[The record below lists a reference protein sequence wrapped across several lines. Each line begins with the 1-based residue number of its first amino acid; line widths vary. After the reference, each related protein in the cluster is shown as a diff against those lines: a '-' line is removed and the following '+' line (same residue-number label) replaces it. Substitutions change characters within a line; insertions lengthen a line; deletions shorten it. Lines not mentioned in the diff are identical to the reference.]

1 MLAYFG
7 ADHSASAIVSFQPTI
22 LRQLGY
28 TSSAAQ
34 IHTIPVFL
42 TAFVLSIASA
52 HLSDR
57 LRHRYAFAMSGILL
71 ALVGWSLQLPSPT
84 HHITTTAAGVRYFGL
99 FAITSGT
106 YILMPVLV
114 VWNINNLGVGYKRV
128 IGSAF
133 QIGGGNCAALVSSN
147 VFKGGEAPGYQTGF
161 GVAFAMNVVA
171 GGCCTLLFW
180 GLRRENLRRERDRV
194 REGGGDWGEGRGR
207 GEGVGVVGMGDME
220 NLADGHPSFR
230 YTL

>member
-71 ALVGWSLQLPSPT
+71 ALVGWSLQLPSPNSPN
-84 HHITTTAAGVRYFGL
+84 HHNNTSTLPAGVRYFGL
-99 FAITSGT
+99 FTIT
-106 YILMPVLV
+106 
-114 VWNINNLGVGYKRV
+114 
-128 IGSAF
+128 
-133 QIGGGNCAALVSSN
+133 
-147 VFKGGEAPGYQTGF
+147 
-161 GVAFAMNVVA
+161 
-171 GGCCTLLFW
+171 
-180 GLRRENLRRERDRV
+180 
-194 REGGGDWGEGRGR
+194 
-207 GEGVGVVGMGDME
+207 
-220 NLADGHPSFR
+220 
-230 YTL
+230 